1 MASLVYGPVPSRRLG
16 RSLGVDIVPYKICSF
31 DCIYCQIG
39 RTTQNQP
46 ERKEYVTA
54 AEVIPQV
61 EERLKNCARP
71 DFITLGGSGEPTL
84 NSALADIIDGIKS
97 ITDVPVAL
105 LTNGSMMREPEIR
118 RACAKADVII
128 PDLDAGDEETFRLIN
143 RPCEDIRFDDMVAG
157 LIELREE
164 FNGRIWLEVFF
175 AAGINDS
182 PEQAKKIAD
191 IAEKIRPDKIHINTV
206 ARPAAEADVSAVPR
220 DRLEE
225 LRHILGPKAE
235 IVADFSKH
243 DAASKKAVSR
253 EAVLDMLK
261 RRPCTIAD
269 VADGLNADQWEV
281 ASHVKSLV
289 MEGDAEEA
297 VVGEKVYFKAN

>member
-1 MASLVYGPVPSRRLG
+1 MPSLVYGPVPSRRLG

-39 RTTQNQP
+39 RTTEHQP
-46 ERKEYVTA
+46 ERKAYVTA
-54 AEVIPQV
+54 AEVVPQV
-61 EERLKNCARP
+61 EDRLKTCARP

-84 NSALADIIDGIKS
+84 NTELEDIIAGIKS
-97 ITDVPVAL
+97 ITGVPVAL
-105 LTNGSMMREPEIR
+105 LTNGSMMADPEIR
-118 RACAKADVII
+118 RACCNADVII
-128 PDLDAGDEETFRLIN
+128 PDLDAGDEETFRIIN
-143 RPCEDIRFDDMVAG
+143 RPCESISFEDVVAG
-157 LIELREE
+157 LIALREE
-164 FNGRIWLEVFF
+164 FNGQIWLEVFF

-182 PEQAKKIAD
+182 PQQAKKIAD
-191 IAEKIRPDKIHINTV
+191 IAEKIKPEKIHINTV

-220 DRLEE
+220 ERLEE
-225 LRHILGPKAE
+225 LREILGPKAE

-243 DAASKKAVSR
+243 EAKSTGTVSR
-253 EAVLDMLK
+253 ESVLDMLK

-289 MEGDAEEA
+289 MKGDAEEA
-297 VVGEKVYFKAN
+297 VVGDKVYFKAK